1 LAIVESVG
9 NRDNGSA
16 LLRFSGLSRAQ
27 HLKQAQINHQ
37 MIRYFHTFNLSSET
51 SKASHSLTHCVTHL
65 HQPPSDDAGTQDP
78 PSTSPSPQ
86 PDPPAS
92 QHLCQQ
98 FQHHTSSQG
107 PFVPNGYP
115 HGNGQGG
122 PHGWPHGNGRD
133 DLPSIY
139 QSQLFKTMLSYCS
152 EPLNLITTNNSIY
165 KQTLQTPNNF

>member
-1 LAIVESVG
+1 MGVG

-98 FQHHTSSQG
+98 FHTTPPAKALLSPTATLTETDRAVLTAG
-107 PFVPNGYP
+107 
-115 HGNGQGG
+115 
-122 PHGWPHGNGRD
+122 
-133 DLPSIY
+133 LPVTDGTI
-139 QSQLFKTMLSYCS
+139 FHLS
-152 EPLNLITTNNSIY
+152 TNH
-165 KQTLQTPNNF
+165 